1 MVTWILGSDNS
12 FHLLAVVTLL
22 GAICW
27 FITYLSKRSYR
38 NLPPGPK
45 GLPFIGDV
53 RHAVDPIWLASPER
67 KNEYGELMYTSTLG
81 QGILVIN
88 SQRVAIDLLEKRSN
102 IYSDR
107 QRFISAGDYMT
118 ENLSFTLTPYDDVWR
133 RFRRAS
139 MDSFSKSAV
148 SRFYPIQNRE
158 AIMLTLG
165 FMKSPSAL
173 QKHFERHALSILL
186 SVNYHHP
193 PTQSEDDPIVVALA
207 NHVRRLLHEME
218 PGVRLVEFF
227 PWLRYIP
234 SRFTQW
240 KQNARFYYNH
250 DSLMFEG
257 LVKKVADDLAN
268 GIDQPSFSASL
279 IKNQSK
285 HNLSERERAWLAGDM
300 LAAGTETTSTTL
312 HWWLLAILVYPDVQA
327 RAHAE
332 LDEIVGYARPPTF
345 SDLPSLPYIRAM
357 VKETLRWA
365 VIAPFAVPHVSTT
378 DDWYEGM
385 YIPKGTICLPN
396 IKVLNS
402 DPNVFGKDAERFDPA
417 RHLNKKGEEVKAVM
431 MDGREEGHVTF
442 GFGRR
447 LCVGKHLAEGTL
459 AIDFATMLWAM
470 KFERPEG
477 AVKGELDVHTL
488 VRSSLTTRPAPFEYK
503 ALPRFPEAVALLK
516 EALELYQ

>member
-1 MVTWILGSDNS
+1 MITQILGSDDPI
-12 FHLLAVVTLL
+12 HLFALATLL
-22 GAICW
+22 SSICL

-45 GLPFIGDV
+45 GLPFIGDI
-53 RHAVDPIWLASPER
+53 RHAADQIWLASPER
-67 KNEYGELMYTSTLG
+67 KNEYGELMYISALG
-81 QGILVIN
+81 QSILVLN
-88 SQRVAIDLLEKRSN
+88 SQRVAVDLLEKRSN
-102 IYSDR
+102 LYSDR
-107 QRFISAGDYMT
+107 QRFISAGDYLT
-118 ENLSFTLTPYDDVWR
+118 ENLSFTMTPYDDIWR

-158 AIMLTLG
+158 AIMLTLTL
-165 FMKSPSAL
+165 MKNPSAL
-173 QKHFERHALSILL
+173 DKHFQRHASSILL

-193 PTQSEDDPIVVALA
+193 PVQSEDDPIVVTLA
-207 NHVRRLLHEME
+207 NHVRRLLHELE
-218 PGVRLVEFF
+218 PGVRLVEYF
-227 PWLRYIP
+227 PWLKHIP
-234 SRFTQW
+234 SRFAEW
-240 KQNARFYYNH
+240 KRNALFYYNH
-250 DSLMFEG
+250 DSLMFER

-268 GIDQPSFSASL
+268 GIDQPSFCASL

-285 HNLSERERAWLAGDM
+285 HNLSERQRAWLAGDM

-312 HWWLLAILVYPDVQA
+312 LWWLLAMLVYPDVQA

-332 LDEIVGYARPPTF
+332 LDEVVGCARPPTL
-345 SDLPSLPYIRAM
+345 SDIPSLPYICAM

-365 VIAPFAVPHVSTT
+365 VIAPFAVPHVSTV

-396 IKVLNS
+396 VKVLNY
-402 DPNVFGKDAERFDPA
+402 DPKVFGEDAERFDPA
-417 RHLNKKGEEVKAVM
+417 RHLNEKGEVKM
-431 MDGREEGHVTF
+431 LMTEGREDGHVTF

-447 LCVGKHLAEGTL
+447 LCTGRHLAEGTL

-470 KFERPEG
+470 RFERPESG
-477 AVKGELDVHTL
+477 AKCELDVHTL
-488 VRSSLTTRPAPFEYK
+488 VRSGLTTRPVPFEYK
-503 ALPRFPEAVALLK
+503 ALPRFPEADSLLK